1 LAWKLLDEIKDR
13 KIVPENL
20 VKDLLRAYEIKT
32 PEYRVVSDIGD
43 LENLD
48 LPFPLALKMC
58 SDRILHKTDVGG
70 VALNIQ
76 SLEELKEKL
85 QEFRRRFPGERFLVE
100 TMEAPGVELIVGL
113 LDDSTFG
120 LSIMVGLGG
129 VFAEAFEDVT
139 FRVLPITREDAEEML
154 SELKGKRVLEGFR
167 GIKVDREKIV
177 DFLLKVSRL
186 GEETAG
192 RIKVETMDLNPVFAR
207 EKDVVVVDAKLVL
220 KA

>member
-1 LAWKLLDEIKDR
+1 MAWKILGEIKGR
-13 KIVPENL
+13 KNVPENL
-20 VKDLLRAYEIKT
+20 VKDLLRAYNIKT
-32 PEYRVVSDIGD
+32 PEYRVISDVGD

-48 LPFPLALKMC
+48 LPFPLALKLC
-58 SDRILHKTDVGG
+58 SDRVLHKTDMGG

-85 QEFRRRFPGERFLVE
+85 QEFNRRFPGEKFLVE

-139 FRVLPITREDAEEML
+139 FRVIPIAREDAEEML
-154 SELKGKRVLEGFR
+154 SELRGKRVLEGFR
-167 GIKVDREKIV
+167 GIKVNKEEIV
-177 DFLLKVSRL
+177 DLLLKVSKL
-186 GEETAG
+186 GEETADH
-192 RIKVETMDLNPVFAR
+192 IKIETMDLNPVFAR
-207 EKDVVVVDAKLVL
+207 EKDTVVVDAKLVL
-220 KA
+220 KT